1 MRAAQLSTVQAPL
14 RHPFDVFYSGADSLG
29 ISAIILLLLS
39 GQTLSNDSS
48 SVGSGV
54 LVLT

>member
-1 MRAAQLSTVQAPL
+1 MRAAQLFSVQTPL

-39 GQTLSNDSS
+39 GQTLSIDSG

-54 LVLT
+54 LALA

>member
-1 MRAAQLSTVQAPL
+1 MRAGQLFSVQAPI
-14 RHPFDVFYSGADSLG
+14 RHPCEVFYSGVDSLG

-48 SVGSGV
+48 SVGSGAP
-54 LVLT
+54 VLT